1 MNYFLD
7 TNICIYIMNYRP
19 TSIIEKLIQLEPQEV
34 GISAIVVS
42 ELGYGVAKSQRV
54 EANTKRLTDFLSPFK
69 ITPYGHA
76 AAEVYGSIRSE
87 LEKAGNLIGREDL
100 LIAAHAIAADVTLI
114 TNNEKEFR
122 RVSGLKVENWL

>member
-1 MNYFLD
+1 
-7 TNICIYIMNYRP
+7 MNYRP